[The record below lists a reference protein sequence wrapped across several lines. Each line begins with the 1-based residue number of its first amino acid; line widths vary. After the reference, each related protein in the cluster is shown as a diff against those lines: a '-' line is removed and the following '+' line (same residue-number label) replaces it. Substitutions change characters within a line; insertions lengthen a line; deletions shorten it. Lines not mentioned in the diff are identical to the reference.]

1 MLSSPLDAII
11 PCSHA
16 PFLVSRYMRAHW
28 DNSIHPFSPGA
39 KDHRVA
45 LRTAFEGISAE
56 SKAHYQVLAYSR
68 HTHMKPTPV
77 QQHHKLQAAS
87 LSALS
92 LATTTQPP
100 KPLPLRA
107 WIDMYMRAKL
117 ECFDTESNFFSLHVS
132 PQTDCALVER
142 LTYARFKGLN
152 M

>member
-68 HTHMKPTPV
+68 HTHETNTSS
-77 QQHHKLQAAS
+77 AAS
-87 LSALS
+87 QASS
-92 LATTTQPP
+92 
-100 KPLPLRA
+100 R
-107 WIDMYMRAKL
+107 KL
-117 ECFDTESNFFSLHVS
+117 ECLELGNHHTTTKTATVESM
-132 PQTDCALVER
+132 D
-142 LTYARFKGLN
+142 
-152 M
+152 